1 MGRLALTNVLTLLVL
16 VAAQSRYAHAG
27 AVWGNF
33 WSDLETQLPNAD
45 DSFHGPSSLPSNF
58 LFFGSGYRNIYVS
71 VVVNACCFRYTC
83 IHLLAQRI
91 NIRCSFF

>member
-16 VAAQSRYAHAG
+16 VAAEARYAHAG

-83 IHLLAQRI
+83 YIFLLKELI
-91 NIRCSFF
+91 YDVVFF